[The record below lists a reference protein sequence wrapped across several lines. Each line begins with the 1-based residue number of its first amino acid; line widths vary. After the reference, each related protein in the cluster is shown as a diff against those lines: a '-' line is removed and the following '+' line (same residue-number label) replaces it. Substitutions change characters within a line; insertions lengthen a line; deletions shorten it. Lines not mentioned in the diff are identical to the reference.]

1 MASISAAKNPTPR
14 TLALIA
20 GLIAAVTLLFVN
32 HVFYRWMPFA
42 SDWLNDLVSFLLT
55 FAAVYLIVI
64 YLVEFFI
71 YRKIKVIYKSIFSE
85 KRSREKAYGKVN
97 LDMDIIGDVNKE
109 VSEWQKDRSDEI
121 EELRKMETFRKEFLG
136 NVSHELKTPIFNI
149 QGYIHTLLDGG
160 LEDKDVN
167 IQYLQRAARSV
178 ERLCLIVDD
187 LESISK
193 LESGEMILE
202 QRTFDINELMK
213 DVFESLELQAREKK
227 ISFGIKEGN
236 DESYYVI
243 ADKERIR
250 QVLVNLLVNSIKY
263 GKEGGRTVAGF
274 YDVDEN
280 ILVEITDNGIG
291 IDPHHLPRLFERFY
305 RVDKSRSREQGGTG
319 LGLSIVKHILEAH
332 GQSISVRSSAGI
344 GTTFTLTLK
353 KA

>member
-1 MASISAAKNPTPR
+1 LVERPGHFRN
-14 TLALIA
+14 
-20 GLIAAVTLLFVN
+20 LF
-32 HVFYRWMPFA
+32 RCCIP
-42 SDWLNDLVSFLLT
+42 DRDLPGGD
-55 FAAVYLIVI
+55 I
-64 YLVEFFI
+64 YLQEI
-71 YRKIKVIYKSIFSE
+71 KIIYKSIVSE
-85 KRSREKAYGKVN
+85 KISREKAYEKVN

-109 VSEWQKDRSDEI
+109 VSDWQQYRSDEI

-149 QGYIHTLLDGG
+149 QGYIHTLIDGG
-160 LEDKDVN
+160 LEDTEVN

-187 LESISK
+187 LEAISK

-202 QRTFDINELMK
+202 QRTFDINELVK
-213 DVFESLELQAREKK
+213 DVFESLELQAKEKK
-227 ISFGIKEGN
+227 ISFAIKDGS
-236 DESYYVI
+236 DRAFYVI

-263 GKEGGRTVAGF
+263 GKESGRTVAGF
-274 YDVDEN
+274 YDMDEN
-280 ILVEITDNGIG
+280 ILVELTDNGIG
-291 IDPHHLPRLFERFY
+291 IAPQHIPRLFERFY

-332 GQSISVRSSAGI
+332 SQSINVRSTFGV
-344 GTTFTLTLK
+344 GTTFALTLK